1 MHHSAR
7 LPLCTIPPN
16 SSVWYLQAIVKKTLA
31 RKLSRVRVALML
43 QSIAAALADMT
54 IASTDSSAVFS
65 SKRNPLQEV
74 GVLQNVLTSV
84 GPGHWFYLAAVCR
97 LWRDLYA
104 QLPPAEVAA
113 YAREGLKDRI
123 SCDAYMT
130 LYSAVFTSPARVS
143 LALAAGGI
151 DSTAWS
157 FNFAAGRHSSAA
169 LLAAAQQQ
177 GIGFT
182 SATTTGAASSSR
194 QFATLQFLR
203 AQGCPWHSGA
213 CHCAAKAG
221 TLQTLQWL
229 REQGCEWD
237 ARCILQSAVSSGSTE
252 LAAWVMAQPGVER
265 TEWAL
270 LEAVRRGDTPMC
282 QFLHAEQCLPWNER
296 TTSAAATHNQI
307 DTLDWLREQGCP
319 WSVDKLCAA
328 AAERGAV
335 EVLEHLQQ
343 HDGVRFTPEQLR

>member
-1 MHHSAR
+1 
-7 LPLCTIPPN
+7 
-16 SSVWYLQAIVKKTLA
+16 
-31 RKLSRVRVALML
+31 ML
-43 QSIAAALADMT
+43 QSIAAALAGMT
-54 IASTDSSAVFS
+54 IESTDSSAVLS
-65 SKRNPLQEV
+65 SNRNPLQEV

-104 QLPPAEVAA
+104 QLAPVEVAVD
-113 YAREGLKDRI
+113 ARDGHKDRI
-123 SCDAYMT
+123 SCDAHMT
-130 LYSAVFTSPARVS
+130 IYNAVFTSPARVR
-143 LALAAGGI
+143 LALSAGGI

-177 GIGFT
+177 GIEFT
-182 SATTTGAASSSR
+182 SATTTGAASSR
-194 QFATLQFLR
+194 QQFATLQFLR

-221 TLQTLQWL
+221 ALQTLQWL

-252 LAAWVMAQPGVER
+252 LTAWVMAQPGVEI

-270 LEAVRRGDTPMC
+270 LEAVRR
-282 QFLHAEQCLPWNER
+282 
-296 TTSAAATHNQI
+296 
-307 DTLDWLREQGCP
+307 
-319 WSVDKLCAA
+319 DKLCAA
-328 AAERGAV
+328 AAERGAI

-343 HDGVRFTPEQLR
+343 HDGVRFTPEQLSFSLVDLRKQHLAVLCVHVVPTVALDMLNIAGASDKLAAAQWLRQQGAHWPLTLYDNYWESWSHEM